1 MSHLLRRIREPV
13 VCAKCAEEVAN
24 GAAGAV
30 SMREYGRLEMGF
42 TERGLQV
49 WCLRH
54 DLNVLH
60 LDFAGERLEA
70 DFRCFEKRVN

>member
-1 MSHLLRRIREPV
+1 
-13 VCAKCAEEVAN
+13 
-24 GAAGAV
+24 
-30 SMREYGRLEMGF
+30 MREYGRLEMGF

-60 LDFAGERLEA
+60 LDFAGEQLEA
-70 DFRCFEKRVN
+70 DFRCLEKRVN